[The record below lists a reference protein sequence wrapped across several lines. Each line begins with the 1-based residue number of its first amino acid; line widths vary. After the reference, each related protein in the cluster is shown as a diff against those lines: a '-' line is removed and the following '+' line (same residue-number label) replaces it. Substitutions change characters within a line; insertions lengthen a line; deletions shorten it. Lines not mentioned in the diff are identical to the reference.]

1 MKKQLISL
9 LLTVVMVMSL
19 VPMMATA
26 EVTTDDFRTN
36 YTKYGWSESTIHTTT
51 GVAAAAEVTN
61 ADGFIGEKSLRVTV
75 DHTNMTTTSTWDQG
89 ICLKYPRSCHWT
101 RVDGTPVM
109 DEGVQYSI
117 KMYVKSN
124 NSVPTEKLL
133 ETIYVGYAQWSF
145 AKVTDSVISNG
156 SFAPVENGDGWYL
169 WQGTLTM
176 PSGKGH
182 SDLQIRVS
190 NATNIATTANGAIE
204 ADLKKLDV
212 LIDGIEIK
220 DIATGEKLIGD
231 RWGSFE
237 ENPVDAT
244 ADNFVTNYAKYPGW
258 RTVYN
263 ALAHATRIYESR
275 AEVTKTEAIS
285 GASSLH
291 VDFEGS
297 TASNQ
302 GYTFVNNYTTS
313 YPANKTY
320 VYTFYTK
327 GMNVKESKVE
337 FGPKSAQIK
346 LSGLTMGTNY
356 TVEDAE
362 DGWKKFVVTHTPT
375 ADSTEFWIGVRGTDA
390 REFYIDNF
398 TVTEQGSNVDLL
410 GGGGDFEPTP
420 VATPTPTPTPE
431 PTATP
436 EPTPT
441 PTPVPT
447 ATPDL
452 SMYEIED
459 FADSAVYKTKYGWS
473 SVAEDPMAT
482 GDVQAATATVTN
494 QAAYQ
499 GEKSLRVTLDHSGFT
514 TSNTWQKGINFTF
527 PRKFDAVAGEQY
539 KITAYVKSNNSVPTE
554 KLVNTIYFRYAEWSW
569 VRMLNTETG
578 VSNATNT
585 AMDNGWYKI
594 EGIITAP
601 SGKTAQHIQV
611 CVRNAKN
618 TATAANRVTDSDL
631 AKLDLFI
638 DGISAVDLA
647 TGEEILGGR
656 WGNFE
661 DNYDIPDLTAVDF
674 ATNYAKYGSWRTV
687 YKPLAIPINYENRAQ
702 VTNKEAASGNA
713 SLHVEFVGSTSN
725 VQGFTFVNN
734 YSTYTAGKTYVYT
747 FYTKG
752 LNVKDGI
759 FTFGTKEEEK
769 RLSQLTLGT
778 DYTVTDAGNGWKKFV
793 VNHTLTKDGT
803 EFWIGSKGV
812 DVRDFYLDNFTVTEQ
827 GSSVDLL
834 GGAGNFELATTEDYT
849 AVKPRLFDAKNQELT
864 TLDAT
869 FGGKT
874 ITAASA
880 VVNHNLT
887 ESKNA
892 QMIVCLYDGLEIVK
906 TWLPDEVTITT
917 SDTSKDVKTEI
928 TLPTLTDSEDY
939 KLKVFVWDGFSKM
952 NPLVDFVEFDI

>member
-26 EVTTDDFRTN
+26 EVTTDDFLTN
-36 YTKYGWSESTIHTTT
+36 FANYGWSAVGVDTPTGGTQTATAYVTDEAGYVGSKSLHVTLDQT
-51 GVAAAAEVTN
+51 GVTSGTTWDKGIN
-61 ADGFIGEKSLRVTV
+61 FTFPKSLDV
-75 DHTNMTTTSTWDQG
+75 
-89 ICLKYPRSCHWT
+89 I
-101 RVDGTPVM
+101 
-109 DEGVQYSI
+109 EGEQYKLSY
-117 KMYVKSN
+117 YVKCN
-124 NSVPTEKLL
+124 NSVPTEKLVN
-133 ETIYVGYAQWSF
+133 TIYFRYAQWSY
-145 AKVTDSVISNG
+145 ARMSDSVVSDMT
-156 SFAPVENGDGWYL
+156 STAMDDGWYHV
-169 WQGTLTM
+169 QGTLTM
-176 PSGKGH
+176 PSGKNAQDIQLSVRNAVNVAASGNGATE
-182 SDLQIRVS
+182 SDL
-190 NATNIATTANGAIE
+190 G
-204 ADLKKLDV
+204 KLDMF
-212 LIDGIEIK
+212 IDGIEV
-220 DIATGEKLIGD
+220 IAVDTNERVLAGK
-231 RWGSFE
+231 WGSFE
-237 ENPVDAT
+237 ETASDDTTAVD
-244 ADNFVTNYAKYPGW
+244 FMTNYADYGNWKAPSNENGQSNIYHTYA
-258 RTVYN
+258 TV
-263 ALAHATRIYESR
+263 T
-275 AEVTKTEAIS
+275 AEKAAIGS
-285 GASSLH
+285 HSLH
-291 VDFEGS
+291 IDYAGS
-297 TASNQ
+297 SAWNQ
-302 GYTFVNNYTTS
+302 GLVILHNAAMTGGTTYT
-313 YPANKTY
+313 
-320 VYTFYTK
+320 YTFYTYGLNEK
-327 GMNVKESKVE
+327 DSAVF
-337 FGPKSAQIK
+337 FGTSSGTTR
-346 LSGLTMGTNY
+346 LSELTLDTDY
-356 TVEDAE
+356 TVTDAE
-362 DGWKKFVVTHTPT
+362 NGWKKFEVTHTP
-375 ADSTEFWIGVRGTDA
+375 ANGGTFRLSVQYDK
-390 REFYIDNF
+390 RYRDIYIDGL
-398 TVTEQGSNVDLL
+398 TVCASGSTTDILD
-410 GGGGDFEPTP
+410 GDGDFEPTP

-447 ATPDL
+447 PTPDL
-452 SMYEIED
+452 SMYEIEN
-459 FADSAVYKTKYGWS
+459 FTDSAVYAKYGWNG
-473 SVAEDPMAT
+473 VAEDAMAT

-514 TSNTWQKGINFTF
+514 TSNTWQKGINFSF
-527 PRKFDAVAGEQY
+527 PRKFDAVEGEQY

-554 KLVNTIYFRYAEWSW
+554 KLVNTIYFRYAQWSY
-569 VRMLNTETG
+569 VRMLSTETV
-578 VSNATNT
+578 VSDATNT
-585 AMDNGWYKI
+585 PMGNGWYKI

-601 SGKTAQHIQV
+601 SGKTAQDIQV

-618 TATAANRVTDSDL
+618 TATAANGVTDSDL

-638 DGISAVDLA
+638 DGISAVDLG

-687 YKPLAIPINYENRAQ
+687 YKPLVHASRIYENRAQ
-702 VTNKEAASGNA
+702 VTNKEAASGSA
-713 SLHVEFVGSTSN
+713 SLHVDFAGSTGYA
-725 VQGFTFVNN
+725 QGFTFVNN

-752 LNVKDGI
+752 LNVKDGT

-849 AVKPRLFDAKNQELT
+849 AVRPRLFDTKNQELT

-887 ESKNA
+887 ESKTA
-892 QMIVCLYDGLEIVK
+892 QLIVCLYDGLELVK

-917 SDTSKDVKTEI
+917 SDTSKNVKTEI